1 MKKRVALTLGVL
13 LLLLLASCGKKTP
26 AVTDDAQTSE
36 PPATSDT
43 NATTA
48 SSTETSTTSP
58 DPTPEYDLVLRTLKS
73 GALDCSYEVLTLGDA
88 ETDEALHRLADEM
101 VLTYLPNASS
111 LEKEGGSATYTA
123 KLSAVYCGDALI
135 SAAFR
140 GEYAVLTEDG
150 GESRGE
156 VYYTV
161 NIDRESGRLLSVSDI
176 VADFDK
182 LKAALTDG
190 SFEDGAP
197 SADLLA
203 QYRPE
208 YDIYPYV
215 RFDEDNFYV
224 NITETGVTE
233 TNTEYCLPRA
243 DAADFLAARYR

>member
-1 MKKRVALTLGVL
+1 MKKRVALTLAVL
-13 LLLLLASCGKKTP
+13 LLLLLVSCGKKTP

-43 NATTA
+43 SATTA
-48 SSTETSTTSP
+48 SSTETTSP
-58 DPTPEYDLVLRTLKS
+58 DPTPEYDTVLRTLKS
-73 GALDCSYEVLTLGDA
+73 GALDCAYDVLTVGDA
-88 ETDEALHRLADEM
+88 ETDASLYRFADEM
-101 VLTYLPNASS
+101 LVAYLPNASS

-123 KLSAVYCGDALI
+123 KLADIYLGETLI

-176 VADFDK
+176 VSDFDK
-182 LKAALTDG
+182 LKDALTDG
-190 SFEDGAP
+190 KFTGGTP

-215 RFDEDNFYV
+215 RFDEENFYV
-224 NITETGVTE
+224 NVTETGVTE
-233 TNTEYCLPRA
+233 TNTEYSIPRA